1 MQVPF
6 SCSETY
12 DDSIENGASSG
23 LLKNEAGKKTTYS
36 PRKGL
41 KMIKD
46 HFYQSWY
53 RLEDLIDREYFK
65 DPHLGLRIAGV
76 DFQEPYLRCQETT
89 IIALAVMRLLIKFV
103 YNT

>member
-1 MQVPF
+1 
-6 SCSETY
+6 
-12 DDSIENGASSG
+12 
-23 LLKNEAGKKTTYS
+23 
-36 PRKGL
+36 
-41 KMIKD
+41 MIKD

-89 IIALAVMRLLIKFV
+89 IIALAVMRLLPNSLETLAKTLLEMNGFIAIHFPKL
-103 YNT
+103 YKRRSN